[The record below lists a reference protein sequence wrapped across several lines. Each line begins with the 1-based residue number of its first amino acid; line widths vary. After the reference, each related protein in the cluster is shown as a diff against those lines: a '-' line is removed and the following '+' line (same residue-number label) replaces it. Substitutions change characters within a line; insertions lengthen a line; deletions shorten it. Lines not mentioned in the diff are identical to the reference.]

1 MTAKGSRMSKN
12 VDLSSLSDGELLDLV
27 VPSESSNRRV
37 LVMWL
42 YLREQPEIGLG
53 AFDSLLAP
61 LAEKELQRRSIS
73 MTTELGR

>member
-1 MTAKGSRMSKN
+1 MSKN

-53 AFDSLLAP
+53 AFDSLLAS